1 MQFIMKNKIKFKK
14 IYKAPQV
21 YESFNKKRIDYLD
34 IARAFAIISVV
45 LCHAVEFI
53 YNVNLEG
60 WLNLSVKSQI
70 FRTIGFTVGRL
81 GVPIFLLISGYLLL
95 NRKYDNDDD
104 VRNFYKKNLIP
115 LILTTEI
122 WIIIY
127 NIFIVIYY
135 NQKFDIY
142 ILIKEMF
149 FVETVPLMNMWYM
162 PMIIGIYIAI
172 PYLSKIV
179 HSFSLK
185 SLKIP
190 MTIVFVLTFILPT
203 INIVL
208 KTFKLEQYKNFL
220 DINFLGGI
228 YGIYIIS
235 GYFISNGIMKDIK
248 TINITLISVIFFV
261 LSCVIQ
267 IFEYNNNI
275 EYNIWYNSPLLYLC
289 TLNLFELFT
298 RINTGKIS
306 NKIKKEATYISK
318 VSLAIYF
325 IHIIVEMILNKY
337 IKLIRVSNSSRVLI
351 LFGISFIITF
361 LIIWLF
367 SKIKIIKT
375 KVLLIKE

>member
-1 MQFIMKNKIKFKK
+1 M
-14 IYKAPQV
+14 
-21 YESFNKKRIDYLD
+21 
-34 IARAFAIISVV
+34 
-45 LCHAVEFI
+45 
-53 YNVNLEG
+53 
-60 WLNLSVKSQI
+60 
-70 FRTIGFTVGRL
+70 
-81 GVPIFLLISGYLLL
+81 L

>member
-1 MQFIMKNKIKFKK
+1 
-14 IYKAPQV
+14 
-21 YESFNKKRIDYLD
+21 
-34 IARAFAIISVV
+34 
-45 LCHAVEFI
+45 
-53 YNVNLEG
+53 
-60 WLNLSVKSQI
+60 
-70 FRTIGFTVGRL
+70 
-81 GVPIFLLISGYLLL
+81 
-95 NRKYDNDDD
+95 
-104 VRNFYKKNLIP
+104 
-115 LILTTEI
+115 
-122 WIIIY
+122 
-127 NIFIVIYY
+127 
-135 NQKFDIY
+135 
-142 ILIKEMF
+142 
-149 FVETVPLMNMWYM
+149 
-162 PMIIGIYIAI
+162 
-172 PYLSKIV
+172 
-179 HSFSLK
+179 
-185 SLKIP
+185 
-190 MTIVFVLTFILPT
+190 
-203 INIVL
+203 
-208 KTFKLEQYKNFL
+208 
-220 DINFLGGI
+220 
-228 YGIYIIS
+228 
-235 GYFISNGIMKDIK
+235 MKDIK

>member
-1 MQFIMKNKIKFKK
+1 
-14 IYKAPQV
+14 
-21 YESFNKKRIDYLD
+21 
-34 IARAFAIISVV
+34 
-45 LCHAVEFI
+45 
-53 YNVNLEG
+53 
-60 WLNLSVKSQI
+60 
-70 FRTIGFTVGRL
+70 
-81 GVPIFLLISGYLLL
+81 
-95 NRKYDNDDD
+95 
-104 VRNFYKKNLIP
+104 
-115 LILTTEI
+115 
-122 WIIIY
+122 
-127 NIFIVIYY
+127 
-135 NQKFDIY
+135 
-142 ILIKEMF
+142 
-149 FVETVPLMNMWYM
+149 MWYM

>member
-337 IKLIRVSNSSRVLI
+337 IKLIRVSNSSRFLI

>member
-1 MQFIMKNKIKFKK
+1 
-14 IYKAPQV
+14 
-21 YESFNKKRIDYLD
+21 
-34 IARAFAIISVV
+34 
-45 LCHAVEFI
+45 
-53 YNVNLEG
+53 
-60 WLNLSVKSQI
+60 
-70 FRTIGFTVGRL
+70 
-81 GVPIFLLISGYLLL
+81 LL